1 MFDVENLKIRARTGI
16 YATGQERVVQILETA
31 VDILIHD
38 GFPAVT
44 LREIARRMGIRVS
57 AISHYYS
64 SREDLLLDVLSG
76 VLNSYEA
83 FFGDLREASDQ
94 PAEERLRAF
103 IRAMHDSGPIDA
115 LICNAG
121 IQETGA
127 VSLTSEGFETT
138 FATNHLG
145 HFLLARGL
153 LGELSSH
160 GCVVF
165 VSSNTHDPTK
175 HTGMPAPAID
185 DVDDLAHGRAF
196 QDQAV
201 SVAARRR
208 YTTSKLCNV
217 LCAYELDRRLRAVTA
232 PAPSSLRVYAFDPGL
247 MPGTGLA
254 RGYGAAARF
263 GWKYVLPVLTLVVPN
278 TNSVCLSGSR
288 LARIA
293 DEDAAP
299 ASGTYITRGRVA
311 PSSKLSYDDEL
322 AKRLWE
328 SSARLCGLPADLMSE
343 ETRR

>member
-1 MFDVENLKIRARTGI
+1 MEKNRRKTAVITGATSGLGLECATQLARRGWRVILPCRDAQRGQLARAHLATA
-16 YATGQERVVQILETA
+16 ATGTA
-31 VDILIHD
+31 
-38 GFPAVT
+38 AEVT
-44 LREIARRMGIRVS
+44 T
-57 AISHYYS
+57 
-64 SREDLLLDVLSG
+64 LDVANLES
-76 VLNSYEA
+76 V
-83 FFGDLREASDQ
+83 
-94 PAEERLRAF
+94 RAF